1 MLFSPVVSITLPL
14 PPIGSEGRRFPL
26 KYKTSTKELKIFHRA
41 FDRGIKIYII
51 KYDKKL
57 DQINTYLIGVE
68 FKVVDA

>member
-41 FDRGIKIYII
+41 FDRGIYII